1 MKKFTLVALAMMA
14 SASCFAQ
21 TTPTKPT
28 TLWDGEDTNITSGEH
43 AGFWGDANPVLV
55 ENTQT
60 DGINTSAHCLMFKIT
75 KGGTNNT
82 VKLPFKNWIKPSMN
96 GSKRVSLM
104 IRKANPENVIVQL
117 SDPTDGSKDYWNNQA
132 TWYGGDDKWQKLVFD
147 FTANGDFDK
156 PGVMSIT
163 PQAGNIDGDQIVYI
177 DNIVIEDAPR
187 INGKLFSEYNAE
199 NPITGDL
206 KLTGAWMKGS
216 SMNVD
221 DNWKP
226 NTYNDFEYFH
236 SQATDGVTSID
247 MRKASTIGVDIN
259 QFFKNPNTIV
269 YANQY
274 YDRGDNNYAN
284 IVVGDIATSLVLTD
298 ANAFNA
304 PYDFKAESVK
314 LTRDVQSKINSFVLP
329 FEVTAD
335 ELGATKVATYAS
347 NNKNG
352 DKTVYFDKV
361 AEVAANTPFLAEFLG
376 DKNELSFSDKTIAV
390 TPESLGTNFVGVY
403 VPQNAEGKYGIDGNG
418 LLHKGGERATIA
430 AFHAYLNVTGS
441 AAPAAIA
448 FNDSTPTAI
457 NGVAADKVANT
468 AVYDLSGRR
477 VYGKLQ
483 KGLYIMNGK
492 KVVVK

>member
-1 MKKFTLVALAMMA
+1 MMKKFTLVALAMMA

-21 TTPTKPT
+21 TI
-28 TLWDGEDTNITSGEH
+28 LWDGEDPKITNRNDN
-43 AGFWGDANPVLV
+43 AGFLTDAKPVLV
-55 ENTQT
+55 DNSEK
-60 DGINTSAHCLMFKIT
+60 DDINTSDHCLKFVIT
-75 KGGTNNT
+75 KGGTDNT
-82 VKLPFKNWIKPSMN
+82 VKLSFGDWMQPSMN
-96 GSKRVSLM
+96 GSKRISLM
-104 IRKANPENVIVQL
+104 IKKEHAENVLVEL
-117 SDPTDGSKDYWNNQA
+117 CNPTDGSAGYWKHQA
-132 TWYGGDDKWQKLVFD
+132 IWCDGGNKWQKLVFD

-156 PGVMSIT
+156 PGLIAIA
-163 PQAGNIDGDQIVYI
+163 PQVGNVDGDQIVYI

-221 DNWKP
+221 DNWKS

-269 YANQY
+269 YA
-274 YDRGDNNYAN
+274 DENYEHAN
-284 IVVGDIATSLVLTD
+284 VVVDGKATSLELKD
-298 ANAFNA
+298 ANAFSA
-304 PYDFKAESVK
+304 PEDFTATTVK
-314 LTRDVQSKINSFVLP
+314 LTRGVQKGINSFVLP
-329 FEVTAD
+329 FAATAE
-335 ELGATKVATYAS
+335 ELGATQVATYDS
-347 NNKNG
+347 Y
-352 DKTVYFDKV
+352 DKAAKIANFKTAAD
-361 AEVAANTPFLAEFLG
+361 VAANTPFLTMDVAE
-376 DKNELSFSDKTIAV
+376 DKVADVLNFGEKTIVA
-390 TPESLGTNFVGVY
+390 TPESLGTDFVGVY
-403 VPQNAEGKYGIDGNG
+403 AKTNANGKYGVNADGK
-418 LLHKGGERATIA
+418 LQKGGEGAYVN
-430 AFHAYLNVTGS
+430 AFHAYLNVTD
-441 AAPAAIA
+441 PAAVA
-448 FNDSTPTAI
+448 FNGSTPTAI
-457 NGVAADKVANT
+457 NGVAADKTVNT

>member
-21 TTPTKPT
+21 TTQT
-28 TLWDGEDTNITSGEH
+28 TLWNGEDTESTSGEH
-43 AGFWGDANPVLV
+43 GGFWGDASPVLV
-55 ENTQT
+55 ENTET
-60 DGINTSAHCLMFKIT
+60 DGINPSAHCLMFKIT
-75 KGGTNNT
+75 KGGTDNT
-82 VKLPFKNWIKPSMN
+82 VKLPFKDWIKPSMN

-117 SDPTDGSKDYWNNQA
+117 SDPTDGSTGYWHNQA
-132 TWYGGDDKWQKLVFD
+132 TWYGGGDKWQKLVFD
-147 FTANGDFDK
+147 FTANGDFDN

-163 PQAGNIDGDQIVYI
+163 PQAGNIDGEQIVYI

-206 KLTGAWMKGS
+206 KLTGAWMKGTS
-216 SMNVD
+216 TMVSGDLLTWTNND
-221 DNWKP
+221 
-226 NTYNDFEYFH
+226 YNDFEYFN

-247 MRKASTIGVDIN
+247 MRGTVTKDVDIA
-259 QFFKNPNTIV
+259 QFFKNSNTIV

-274 YDRGDNNYAN
+274 YDRGANNYAN
-284 IVVGDIATSLVLTD
+284 IVVDDIAKSLVLTD

-304 PYDFKAESVK
+304 PHNFTAESVK
-314 LTRDVQSKINSFVLP
+314 LTRGVKKGVNSFILP
-329 FEVTAD
+329 FEVSAT
-335 ELGATKVATYAS
+335 ELGATKVATYKDYDLG
-347 NNKNG
+347 N
-352 DKTVYFDKV
+352 V
-361 AEVAANTPFLAEFLG
+361 ANFITDERVDANTPFLTMDVAEDNKDGVLNFTN
-376 DKNELSFSDKTIAV
+376 KNIVA
-390 TPESLGTNFVGVY
+390 TPETLGTDFVGVY
-403 VPQNAEGKYGIDGNG
+403 APQTAEGKYGIDDNG
-418 LLHKGGERATIA
+418 DLHKGGTDATIA
-430 AFHAYLNVTGS
+430 AFHAYLNVNGLTRV
-441 AAPAAIA
+441 A
-448 FNDSTPTAI
+448 FNGSTPTAI

-477 VYGKLQ
+477 IYGKLQ

>member
-1 MKKFTLVALAMMA
+1 MMKKFTLVALAMMA

-21 TTPTKPT
+21 TT
-28 TLWDGEDTNITSGEH
+28 LWDGEDTKITSGEH

-60 DGINTSAHCLMFKIT
+60 DGINPSAHCLMFKIT
-75 KGGTNNT
+75 KGGTDNT
-82 VKLPFKNWIKPSMN
+82 VKLPFKDWIKPSMN

-117 SDPTDGSKDYWNNQA
+117 SDPTDGSKDYWYNQA

-147 FTANGDFDK
+147 FTPNGDFDK

-163 PQAGNIDGDQIVYI
+163 PQAGNIDGEQIVYI

-221 DNWKP
+221 DGWKP
-226 NTYNDFEYFH
+226 NTYNDFEYFK

-269 YANQY
+269 YANEY
-274 YDRGDNNYAN
+274 YNRGNDNYAN
-284 IVVGDIATSLVLTD
+284 IVVDGEAKSLELTD

-304 PYDFKAESVK
+304 PENFTATSVK
-314 LTRDVQSKINSFVLP
+314 LTREVLKGVNSFVLP
-329 FEVTAD
+329 FEVTAT
-335 ELGATKVATYAS
+335 ELGATQVATYEGCDKP
-347 NNKNG
+347 NNVANF
-352 DKTVYFDKV
+352 KT
-361 AEVAANTPFLAEFLG
+361 AESVAANTPFLTMDVAE
-376 DKNELSFSDKTIAV
+376 DKKTTELNFGEKAIA
-390 TPESLGTNFVGVY
+390 TPESLGTDFVGVY

-418 LLHKGGERATIA
+418 KLHKGGEHATIA
-430 AFHAYLNVTGS
+430 AFHAYLNVAGSGS
-441 AAPAAIA
+441 APASVA
-448 FNDSTPTAI
+448 FIGSTPTAI